1 MTGNLLLLWLAAIPL
16 MGSPGPATMSLAAIG
31 AAFGVR
37 AGMKYLAGIV
47 AGTFCVLLMIATGV
61 TGMVMA
67 APALVWLI
75 TTFAAI
81 YILYLAYRIATAPI
95 ATGDRANA
103 PAPSFPGG
111 FLLAIANPKA
121 FAAIGAVYSSHRL
134 YEDHIALDAGAK
146 VLALLAVIISAN
158 LVWLMFGSAF
168 AVYLRNPR
176 TGRIAN
182 VTFAILLLLSVALVV
197 LNG

>member
-31 AAFGVR
+31 AAFGAR
-37 AGMKYLAGIV
+37 AGMKYFAGIV

-67 APALVWLI
+67 VPALVWLI
-75 TTFAAI
+75 TLFAAA
-81 YILYLAYRIATAPI
+81 YILYLAYRIATAPVV
-95 ATGDRANA
+95 AGDTANA
-103 PAPSFPGG
+103 PAPSFPSG
-111 FLLAIANPKA
+111 FVLAIANPKA

-134 YEDHIALDAGAK
+134 YRDNIALDAGAK
-146 VLALLAVIISAN
+146 ILALLVVIISVN
-158 LVWLMFGSAF
+158 LAWLLFGSAF

-182 VTFAILLLLSVALVV
+182 ITFAILLVLSVALVV
-197 LNG
+197 LSM